1 MLTHVLRLSVASL
14 ALLLAAA
21 SGSSQPPQQQPY
33 PQQQGY
39 QQGGY
44 QQPPP
49 QQGGY
54 QQQPQQGGYQQP
66 QGQQGG
72 FGQQPQNNGEIS
84 ANDIVGWKIQLDKPD
99 SLAAPFGMQARK
111 YGCRTYNE
119 DAWGLA
125 AQCNEGIIIYKQEQ
139 MTVLIGC
146 AKITEQQCR
155 DLFQRILNAP

>member
-1 MLTHVLRLSVASL
+1 MLSHVVRVTVAAT

-21 SGSSQPPQQQPY
+21 SGTSQPAQQQPY
-33 PQQQGY
+33 PQQ
-39 QQGGY
+39 
-44 QQPPP
+44 

-54 QQQPQQGGYQQP
+54 QQQPQQGYQQTGYQQQP
-66 QGQQGG
+66 QQQQQGG
-72 FGQQPQNNGEIS
+72 FGNNNQGSGEIT
-84 ANDIVGWKIQLDKPD
+84 ANDIVGWKIQLDKAD
-99 SLAAPFGMQARK
+99 SLAGPFGMQARK

-139 MTVLIGC
+139 QTVLIGC

-155 DLFQRILNAP
+155 DLFSRILNAP

>member
-1 MLTHVLRLSVASL
+1 MLSHVVRVTVAAA

-21 SGSSQPPQQQPY
+21 SGTSQPAQQQPY
-33 PQQQGY
+33 PQQ
-39 QQGGY
+39 
-44 QQPPP
+44 

-54 QQQPQQGGYQQP
+54 QQQPQQGYQQAGYQQQP
-66 QGQQGG
+66 QPQQGG
-72 FGQQPQNNGEIS
+72 FGNNNQGSGEIT
-84 ANDIVGWKIQLDKPD
+84 ANDIVGWKIQLDKAD
-99 SLAAPFGMQARK
+99 SLAGPFGMQARK

-139 MTVLIGC
+139 QTVLIGC

-155 DLFQRILNAP
+155 DLFSRILNAP

>member
-1 MLTHVLRLSVASL
+1 MLSHVFRLSVAAV

-21 SGSSQPPQQQPY
+21 SGTSQPAQQQQPY
-33 PQQQGY
+33 PQQQY

-49 QQGGY
+49 QGGY
-54 QQQPQQGGYQQP
+54 QQGYNQQGGQP
-66 QGQQGG
+66 QQQGG
-72 FGQQPQNNGEIS
+72 FGNQNQGSGEIT

-99 SLAAPFGMQARK
+99 SLAGPFGMQARK

-139 MTVLIGC
+139 QTVLIGC

-155 DLFQRILNAP
+155 DLFSRILNAP

>member
-1 MLTHVLRLSVASL
+1 MLSHVVRVTVAAA

-21 SGSSQPPQQQPY
+21 SGTSQPAQQQPY
-33 PQQQGY
+33 PQQ
-39 QQGGY
+39 
-44 QQPPP
+44 

-54 QQQPQQGGYQQP
+54 QQQPQQGYQQTGYQQQP
-66 QGQQGG
+66 QQQPQQGG
-72 FGQQPQNNGEIS
+72 FGNNNQGSGEIT
-84 ANDIVGWKIQLDKPD
+84 ANDIVGWKIQLDKAD
-99 SLAAPFGMQARK
+99 SLAGPFGMQARK

-139 MTVLIGC
+139 QTVLIGC

-155 DLFQRILNAP
+155 DLFSRILNAP